1 MRLSRTSR
9 TVLGIATALVLIVIY
24 VPLGIVL
31 INSFSTSNTFK
42 WPPPGFTLEWWQKAL
57 VNPGAIEALGTS
69 LLVAA
74 LATAVALLL
83 GTLISLALQRYK
95 FFGRDA
101 VSLLVILPI
110 ALPGIVTGI
119 ALNNAFRTWLDLR
132 LGLFTIVVAHA
143 TFCIVTVFNNVIA
156 RLRRM
161 GANLEEASSDLG
173 AGLWTTF
180 RLVTFP
186 QLRSALLAGG
196 LLAFALSFDEII
208 VTTFTAGSGVTTLP
222 IWILDNLFRPNQAP
236 IVNVIA
242 VVLVA
247 LSIIPI
253 WIAQRIAGAEQGL
266 ERPVSKRKRARSA
279 RVIQTPAP

>member
-1 MRLSRTSR
+1 MRLSKASR
-9 TVLGIATALVLIVIY
+9 GTLAVITFALLAVVYL
-24 VPLGIVL
+24 PLGVVL
-31 INSFSTSNTFK
+31 INSFSTSQNLV
-42 WPPPGFTLEWWQKAL
+42 WPPPGFTLEWWQKAFT
-57 VNPGAIEALGTS
+57 NAGALEAIGTS
-69 LLVAA
+69 VLVAS
-74 LATAVALLL
+74 LATLVALVL
-83 GTLISLALQRYK
+83 GTLVSLALQRYD

-119 ALNNAFRTWLDLR
+119 ALNNAFRTVLDLR
-132 LGLFTIVVAHA
+132 LGLLTIVIAHA
-143 TFCIVTVFNNVIA
+143 TFCIVTVYNNVIA
-156 RLRRM
+156 RLRRT
-161 GANLEEASSDLG
+161 GTSLEEASSDLG

-208 VTTFTAGSGVTTLP
+208 VTTFTTGSGVTTLP

-242 VVLVA
+242 VVLVVV
-247 LSIIPI
+247 SIVPI
-253 WIAQRIAGAEQGL
+253 AVAQKIAGSEQL
-266 ERPVSKRKRARSA
+266 TK
-279 RVIQTPAP
+279 